1 MIDPLAT
8 VVIVAALV
16 LAAGTA
22 LLAVLNRAVLNR
34 STGRAVL
41 GALGVLEVLVLAQ
54 AVAAVVLLLGGGRP
68 ASSVVEFV
76 GYHLATLLVL
86 PAGVVWSLG
95 DRSRWG
101 AGVLT
106 VACLSVAVMTVRM
119 NQLWAG
125 PGG

>member
-8 VVIVAALV
+8 AVIVATLV
-16 LAAGTA
+16 MAAGTA
-22 LLAVLNRAVLNR
+22 LLAVLDRRA
-34 STGRAVL
+34 GRAVL
-41 GALGVLEVLVLAQ
+41 GVLAAVELLVLAQ
-54 AVAAVVLLLGGGRP
+54 TVVAVVLLLSGDRP
-68 ASSVVEFV
+68 ASSVVEFL
-76 GYHLATLLVL
+76 GYHLATVLVL
-86 PAGVVWSLG
+86 PAGVAWSLA

>member
-8 VVIVAALV
+8 VVIIVALT

-22 LLAVLNRAVLNR
+22 LLAALNR
-34 STGRAVL
+34 SAGRVVL
-41 GALGVLEVLVLAQ
+41 GALGVVEVLVVAQ
-54 AVAAVVLLLGGGRP
+54 AMAAVVLLLTGDRP

-76 GYHLATLLVL
+76 GYHLATLLVV

-101 AGVLT
+101 VGVLT

>member
-8 VVIVAALV
+8 AVIVAALV
-16 LAAGTA
+16 MAAATV
-22 LLAVLNRAVLNR
+22 LLAVLDRNA
-34 STGRAVL
+34 GRVVL
-41 GALGVLEVLVLAQ
+41 GALAAVEVLALIQ
-54 AVAAVVLLLGGGRP
+54 AVAAAVLLLAGDRP
-68 ASSVVEFV
+68 ASSVVEFI
-76 GYHLATLLVL
+76 GYHVAALLVL
-86 PAGVVWSLG
+86 PAGVVWSLE

-106 VACLSVAVMTVRM
+106 VACLSLAVMTVRM

>member
-8 VVIVAALV
+8 AVIVAALV

-22 LLAVLNRAVLNR
+22 LLAVLNRSA
-34 STGRAVL
+34 GRAVL
-41 GALGVLEVLVLAQ
+41 AALAAVEALVLGQ
-54 AVAAVVLLLGGGRP
+54 AVAAVVLLLAGNRP
-68 ASSVVEFV
+68 ASGVVEFL
-76 GYHLATLLVL
+76 GYHLATVLVL
-86 PAGVVWSLG
+86 PAGVAWSLG

-101 AGVLT
+101 AGVLA

>member
-1 MIDPLAT
+1 MIAELAT
-8 VVIVAALV
+8 AVIVAALV
-16 LAAGTA
+16 LAAGAA
-22 LLAVLNRAVLNR
+22 LLAVLNRTA
-34 STGRAVL
+34 GRALL
-41 GALGVLEVLVLAQ
+41 GALAAAEVLVLAQ
-54 AVAAVVLLLGGGRP
+54 TVAAAVLLFAGHRP
-68 ASSVVEFV
+68 ASGVAEFV